1 MRSAAESRDNG
12 PMTDERFTDRVV
24 LITGAGTGIGR
35 VLALSYARAGAIL
48 VLAGRRAALLEETAN
63 LVQTAGATCLVQ
75 RADVAREEDC
85 VALVARTRERFGR
98 LDVLCNNAGLPG
110 TDQPV
115 AEMTLENWNHTIAV
129 NVTGPMLLA
138 REALRQVMIPARAGN
153 IQFFSSAAAK
163 RVRARKAH
171 YAVAK
176 MGLIPLAQTLALEV
190 GALGIRVNTL
200 VIGLVAGELVDSW
213 IRRTADESGR
223 PADEIRAG
231 IVADIPLKRAIDPQ
245 EIADLSLYLASDAAS
260 AITGQNIN
268 VTAGAEMR

>member
-1 MRSAAESRDNG
+1 MADG
-12 PMTDERFTDRVV
+12 RFTDRVV
-24 LITGAGTGIGR
+24 LVTGAGTGIGR
-35 VLALSYARAGAIL
+35 VLALAYAREGAR
-48 VLAGRRAALLEETAN
+48 VVVAGRREALLAETADA
-63 LVQTAGATCLVQ
+63 VQAAGGSCLACA
-75 RADVAREEDC
+75 ADVAREDDC
-85 VALVARTRERFGR
+85 IRLVARTVEHFGR
-98 LDVLCNNAGLPG
+98 LDVLLNNAGLPG

-138 REALRQVMIPARAGN
+138 REALRRSMIAARAGN

-190 GALGIRVNTL
+190 GPLGIRVNTL
-200 VIGLVAGELVDSW
+200 VIGLVDGELVDRW

-223 PADEIRAG
+223 SPDDVRAG
-231 IVADIPLKRAIDPQ
+231 IVADIPLRRAIAPQ

-260 AITGQNIN
+260 AITGQNVN

>member
-1 MRSAAESRDNG
+1 LRSAAESRDNES
-12 PMTDERFTDRVV
+12 MADERFTDRVV
-24 LITGAGTGIGR
+24 LVTGAGTGIGR
-35 VLALSYARAGAIL
+35 VLALSYAHAGAIL
-48 VLAGRRAALLEETAN
+48 VLAGRREALLEETAAA
-63 LVQTAGATCLVQ
+63 VRAAGATCLVQ

-85 VALVARTRERFGR
+85 VALVARTRECFGR
-98 LDVLCNNAGLPG
+98 LDVLLNNAGLPG

-138 REALRQVMIPARAGN
+138 REALRQVMISARAGN

-200 VIGLVAGELVDSW
+200 VIGLVAGDLVDSW

-223 PADEIRAG
+223 APDEIRAG

>member
-1 MRSAAESRDNG
+1 
-12 PMTDERFTDRVV
+12 V
-24 LITGAGTGIGR
+24 LVTGAGTGIGR
-35 VLALSYARAGAIL
+35 VLALSYAREGATL
-48 VLAGRRAALLEETAN
+48 VLAGRREALLEETA
-63 LVQTAGATCLVQ
+63 VAVRAGGATCLV
-75 RADVAREEDC
+75 RSADVSREQDC
-85 VALVARTRERFGR
+85 VALVERTLERFGR
-98 LDVLCNNAGLPG
+98 LDILLNNAGLPG
-110 TDQPV
+110 TDQSV
-115 AEMTLENWNHTIAV
+115 SEMTLENWNHTIAV

-138 REALRQVMIPARAGN
+138 REALRQAMIPARAGN

-200 VIGLVAGELVDSW
+200 VIGLVAGELVDAW
-213 IRRTADESGR
+213 IRRTASEGSR
-223 PADEIRAG
+223 SPDEIRAAL
-231 IVADIPLKRAIDPQ
+231 VADIPLQRAIDPQ

-260 AITGQNIN
+260 AITGQNVN

>member
-1 MRSAAESRDNG
+1 MRSAAESRDNES
-12 PMTDERFTDRVV
+12 MTDERFTDRVV
-24 LITGAGTGIGR
+24 LVTGAGTGIGR

-48 VLAGRRAALLEETAN
+48 VLAGRREALLEETAAA
-63 LVQTAGATCLVQ
+63 VRAARATCLVQ

-85 VALVARTRERFGR
+85 TALVERTRERFGR
-98 LDVLCNNAGLPG
+98 LDVLLNNAGLPG

-138 REALRQVMIPARAGN
+138 REALRQVMIPARSGN

-213 IRRTADESGR
+213 IRRTAAESGR
-223 PADEIRAG
+223 APDEIRAG

>member
-1 MRSAAESRDNG
+1 MANG
-12 PMTDERFTDRVV
+12 RFADRVV

-35 VLALSYARAGAIL
+35 VLALSYAREGASV
-48 VLAGRRAALLEETAN
+48 VLAGRRAAPLEETAAA
-63 LVQTAGATCLVQ
+63 VRATGAPCLVQ
-75 RADVAREEDC
+75 PTDVAREADC
-85 VALVARTRERFGR
+85 VALVERTLERFAR
-98 LDVLCNNAGLPG
+98 LDVLLNNAGLPG

-138 REALRQVMIPARAGN
+138 REALRQAMIPARAGN
-153 IQFFSSAAAK
+153 VQFFSSAAAK
-163 RVRARKAH
+163 RVRPRKAH

-190 GALGIRVNTL
+190 GPLGIRVNTL
-200 VIGLVAGELVDSW
+200 VIGLVDGDLVDAW
-213 IRRTADESGR
+213 IRRTAGEQGR
-223 PADEIRAG
+223 SPEDVRAAM
-231 IVADIPLKRAIDPQ
+231 VADIPLRRAIDPQ

-260 AITGQNIN
+260 AITGQNVN